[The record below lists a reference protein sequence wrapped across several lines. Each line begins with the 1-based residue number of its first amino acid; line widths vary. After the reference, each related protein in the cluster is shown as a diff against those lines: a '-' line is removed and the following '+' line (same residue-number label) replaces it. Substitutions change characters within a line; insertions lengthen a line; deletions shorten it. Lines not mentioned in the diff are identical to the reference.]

1 MSSLEMK
8 EESRHATLR
17 LSHAAEGQVLAARVP
32 FGASGEEFGRVAARA
47 YDLISKLTGHPCLSG
62 RITFVVEYNILND
75 VIRVNLQT
83 GQLG

>member
-1 MSSLEMK
+1 MSSLDTKDEL
-8 EESRHATLR
+8 RHATLR
-17 LSHAAEGQVLAARVP
+17 LSHAAEGQVLSARVP

-47 YDLISKLTGHPCLSG
+47 FDVISKLTGHPCLSG
-62 RITFVVEYNILND
+62 RIKFVVEDNLLTD